1 MTQKEK
7 EWFYAD
13 EEKGEWAGPITHDE
27 LDTLRKE
34 GKIESYTH
42 VYNKHMPRPEG
53 LGWIGMPYS
62 MISRILV
69 EFSPSVE
76 EFYDSR
82 KDKMTT
88 VLSGPNNCGKT
99 LLLKKIF
106 SLVGYGGYLI
116 ACSRFSHVNTLNSR
130 NREEDEHR
138 HYYNNFIQ
146 QLYSSQNNDEKNEL
160 QLERIITNLNS
171 KQREKLF
178 SICKDLLGNTFSLK
192 RTDTEDEFSPCYIDM
207 DGENLKYG
215 SSGTRLLLTLIGIL
229 LDENFTVILIDE
241 PEIGLSPSIQTILA
255 RFLYD
260 QEQRQQLFPHLSQ
273 LYIATHS
280 HLFLDRRTL
289 SNNYVVTKT
298 GPVIYTKPVQSIGD
312 FHQLQ
317 FNMLGNDLES
327 IFLPSSIMIV
337 EGDSDVI
344 FLSKVVQ
351 LHIPDRKVAIVRANG
366 DGGVLE
372 KLNIIKE
379 AFGNLEKSPFRTRMF
394 VVLDKRNSARLDRIE
409 KQGVPKQNII
419 VWSKNGIEYY
429 YPSNLV
435 AQVFSCDIS
444 ELEKFN
450 LEDDPIEFNDI
461 SKTKKELAQLISEQI
476 TKEHSLDPEVLMLL
490 EKIKSACS

>member
-13 EEKGEWAGPITHDE
+13 EEKGGWAGPITHDE
-27 LDTLRKE
+27 LDALRKE
-34 GKIESYTH
+34 GKIESYTQ
-42 VYNKHMPRPEG
+42 VYNKHMPRQEG
-53 LGWIGMPYS
+53 PGWVGIPYS
-62 MISRILV
+62 MVSRISV
-69 EFSPSVE
+69 EFRPSVE

-82 KDKMTT
+82 KSKMTT
-88 VLSGPNNCGKT
+88 ILSGPNNCGKT

-116 ACSRFSHVNTLNSR
+116 ACSRFSHVSALNTR
-130 NREEDEHR
+130 DRDEHEYR
-138 HYYNNFIQ
+138 RYYDNFIQ
-146 QLYSSQNNDEKNEL
+146 KLYSSQNNDENNEL
-160 QLERIITNLNS
+160 QLEKIITSLKD

-178 SICKDLLGNTFSLK
+178 DICKDLLGNTFSLK
-192 RTDTEDEFSPCYIDM
+192 RTDTENEFSPYYVDM
-207 DGENLKYG
+207 DGENLRYG

-241 PEIGLSPSIQTILA
+241 PEIGLSPLIQTILA

-260 QEQRQQLFPHLSQ
+260 QEQRKKLFPHLRQ

-280 HLFLDRRTL
+280 HLFLDRCTF
-289 SNNYVVTKT
+289 SNNYVVTKA
-298 GPVIYTKPVQSIGD
+298 GPDVSINPVQSIGD

-327 IFLPSSIMIV
+327 IFLPSSIIIV

-429 YPSNLV
+429 YPSDLV

-450 LEDDPIEFNDI
+450 LEDDTIEFNDI
-461 SKTKKELAQLISEQI
+461 SKTKKELAQLISGQI
-476 TKEHSLDPEVLMLL
+476 TIEHSLDPEVLVLL
-490 EKIKSACS
+490 EMIKSACS